1 MRYKTIPRLDVV
13 QPDKVRHGPGEQ
25 VFNLLPPA
33 PTSSSSACSLPLA
46 LALSLSLSLSRSLS
60 LSLSLFLLHKAGGR
74 RPVSPLRRSPVD
86 PGSLKPIGGEV
97 FLKIGEK
104 HLPPL
109 LLTENTLPQKQ
120 RRISSCILFMCIPH
134 PPIPPNINVDMFTG
148 VGSKRK
154 KLLPQNARPVA
165 RHQH

>member
-1 MRYKTIPRLDVV
+1 MWSSQTKSDTVQANKFLIFCPQPRPRPHPHAV
-13 QPDKVRHGPGEQ
+13 
-25 VFNLLPPA
+25 
-33 PTSSSSACSLPLA
+33 C
-46 LALSLSLSLSRSLS
+46 LSLSHSLFPSLSRSLS

-86 PGSLKPIGGEV
+86 PGSLKPICGEV
-97 FLKIGEK
+97 LLKLGEK